1 MQNLNAINVIYCIYS
16 CCSVLI
22 LLIYYIEKK
31 IAEIRPLKIKQNMA
45 MSGSNYVDFQQ
56 NKYKNVNLFEKFT
69 FEINPTLKKAVSSM
83 FPTWKAW
90 IVYKTFRQLQ
100 SVALSTGHD
109 ARGLLKLPINK
120 QCRGSKPNALPIH
133 FLSNF
138 CLTSQHWGKD
148 NRYN

>member
-83 FPTWKAW
+83 FPT
-90 IVYKTFRQLQ
+90 
-100 SVALSTGHD
+100 
-109 ARGLLKLPINK
+109 
-120 QCRGSKPNALPIH
+120 
-133 FLSNF
+133 
-138 CLTSQHWGKD
+138 
-148 NRYN
+148 